1 MARNNYNFGF
11 DDKTDVNEAAKSNIA
26 QVVKQNEQSS
36 KTYERKSLEENFSYL
51 KRVEELL
58 GQVEVLRNKVHET
71 SINSSKNYEEA
82 LRVEENR
89 LQGLK
94 NIQQQSASM
103 YANISTYIGTVQ
115 NNLANITVS
124 VSEETRAQIKKAI
137 QEEYAEERKKYIEEM
152 DKFKEEFIAD
162 LKRGLREEAHEII
175 RSIRKS
181 YEGMFWKTLL
191 IVVACV
197 MVAFGAFV
205 KIFDGADKWLGILGM
220 LLLMAALII
229 WAYKYSKLF
238 GKE

>member
-58 GQVEVLRNKVHET
+58 GQVEVLRNKVHE
-71 SINSSKNYEEA
+71 
-82 LRVEENR
+82 
-89 LQGLK
+89 GLK